1 MIQTVPA
8 LTEESI
14 HIWTIPLAETKKHIS
29 EWLEV
34 LSPDERYRA
43 GRLRTPKDRA
53 RFVTSRGT
61 LRSILGAYLEIE
73 TSAVEFSY
81 GPWGKPCLAS
91 TETRLLHFN
100 FSHSENFALCG
111 LTRNSPI
118 GVDIEKTREAEAG
131 HHSQL
136 ARRFFSKMEYQAI
149 EAAPAKEKTLFF
161 FTCWTRKEAYL
172 KRHGL
177 GLHLPLSR
185 FSVNADPRTPAK
197 LLASPW
203 CSEDIS
209 LTQLQDLAAPP
220 GYLAATAIASPELT
234 DVQSF
239 QWN

>member
-43 GRLRTPKDRA
+43 GRLRTPKDRV

-111 LTRNSPI
+111 LTRSRRTHRRADPALPQPSVRSDVYL
-118 GVDIEKTREAEAG
+118 GAVGKCPFRGGRCRVEEKRG
-131 HHSQL
+131 L
-136 ARRFFSKMEYQAI
+136 R
-149 EAAPAKEKTLFF
+149 AAPQ
-161 FTCWTRKEAYL
+161 
-172 KRHGL
+172 
-177 GLHLPLSR
+177 P
-185 FSVNADPRTPAK
+185 
-197 LLASPW
+197 
-203 CSEDIS
+203 
-209 LTQLQDLAAPP
+209 
-220 GYLAATAIASPELT
+220 
-234 DVQSF
+234 
-239 QWN
+239 